1 MDWKTIH
8 KTGYIASESKLARNR
23 PNAAAAEFLE
33 KVVEEFAR
41 ASRRY
46 YDLTWELPFVYRE
59 RQTHSVLLPAV
70 AKIADAALVESP
82 VTRRVNRKDSHGWVD
97 YWACYQ
103 EVDFFIEVKH
113 RWHAVRASKVNK
125 DTHNGWQ
132 NLTNQLASLPP
143 GAKEYTL
150 SKHPLTIALLIAPC
164 FQSSQ
169 DETKLHSYDRT
180 TTTEIYKLIRGELD
194 APKPN
199 WSSIWHL
206 HQDLQIPYSYDGWSE
221 LYPCVVF
228 TACVSKLEQED

>member
-1 MDWKTIH
+1 MKWKTVRNA
-8 KTGYIASESKLARNR
+8 GYIASEATLPRNR

-33 KVVEEFAR
+33 GVVEEFAR

-46 YDLTWELPFVYRE
+46 FELANELPFIYRE

-70 AKIADAALVESP
+70 AKVADAVLVETP
-82 VTRRVNRKDSHGWVD
+82 VTRRVNRQDSYGWVD
-97 YWACYQ
+97 YWACFQ
-103 EVDFFIEVKH
+103 DVDFFIEVKH
-113 RWHAVRASKVNK
+113 RWHAVRANKVNT

-132 NLTNQLASLPP
+132 DLTDQLDSLPP

-150 SKHPLTIALLIAPC
+150 SKHPLTIALLIVPC

-169 DETKLHSYDRT
+169 DEAKLQPHDRL
-180 TTTEIYKLIRGELD
+180 TTTEIYDLIRGELD
-194 APKPN
+194 GPKPN

-206 HQDLQIPYSYDGWSE
+206 HQDLQIPYSYDDWSE

-228 TACVSKLEQED
+228 MACVSTLKQEE